1 MPAGESKLRTHFA
14 SSELPLKE
22 GRDIKA
28 MCGEKVPKA
37 SFKTMQ
43 DTDWH
48 PYVGYGVNCLKCNRK
63 KWDGRF
69 LYVISSGQ
77 EARDAE

>member
-1 MPAGESKLRTHFA
+1 MLEAVLVARTHFA
-14 SSELPLKE
+14 CSAEPLKE
-22 GRDIKA
+22 GKDLTA

-63 KWDGRF
+63 NLDGRF
-69 LYVISSGQ
+69 LYVVASGQ